1 MKLSLTASCLFLTW
15 VLISSLGLRGGSD
28 GEGTCGPGADRG
40 RNRCGRP
47 PHDVES
53 ALAAAGAQAAVKN
66 EALKTL
72 PGSGGTRNIMV
83 RSGYKL
89 FHITSEISIEV
100 VFV

>member
-47 PHDVES
+47 LHDVES
-53 ALAAAGAQAAVKN
+53 ALAAGALAAVKK

-89 FHITSEISIEV
+89 FHITSEIAIDE
-100 VFV
+100 

>member
-1 MKLSLTASCLFLTW
+1 MKLSFTASCLFLTW

-53 ALAAAGAQAAVKN
+53 ALAAGTLAAAKN

-83 RSGYKL
+83 RSGNKL
-89 FHITSEISIEV
+89 FRNTSESYEC
-100 VFV
+100 